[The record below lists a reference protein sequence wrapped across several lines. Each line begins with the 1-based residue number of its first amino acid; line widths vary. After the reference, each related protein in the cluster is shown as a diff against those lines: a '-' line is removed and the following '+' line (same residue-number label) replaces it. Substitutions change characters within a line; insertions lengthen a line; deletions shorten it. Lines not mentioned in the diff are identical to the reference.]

1 MLQNPA
7 VKFGSDGAC
16 ADLPTIRSRSKITN
30 TCVIILLMIFR
41 SLTRLYRNRS
51 GSCRLSWD
59 KTSESVTISRLIV
72 HKHFFYCNSV
82 MICFLKLKNELKY
95 ERKFNYFFIHK
106 IFRQAISLQ

>member
-30 TCVIILLMIFR
+30 TCVTILLTIFR
-41 SLTRLYRNRS
+41 SLTPLYRNRS

-59 KTSESVTISRLIV
+59 KTSESAIISI
-72 HKHFFYCNSV
+72 KTYCT
-82 MICFLKLKNELKY
+82 
-95 ERKFNYFFIHK
+95 
-106 IFRQAISLQ
+106 